1 VAKAIFY
8 SYCSNPSLKTG
19 VRDREI
25 EKTLVMNKNQNMT
38 KINFPPI
45 NEQMDLIKRGAF
57 EIIPED
63 ELVKKLERSL
73 KEGKQLNI
81 KLGCD
86 PSRPDLHIG
95 HSVVLRK
102 LEHFQSLGH
111 IAILIIGDFTGM
123 IGDPSGRNI
132 TRPALSLEE
141 TRKHGISYFEQAS
154 KILDREKTKIVYNSE
169 WLGKMTFED
178 VIKLSSKYTV
188 ARMLERDD
196 FTKRYKSGEPISM
209 HEILY
214 PLAQAMDSVAIKS
227 DVELGG
233 TDQKFNLLVGRDIQR
248 EYGMEAQVIIT
259 MPLIVG
265 TDGVEKMS
273 KSYNNYIGISESPK
287 EIFGKTLSIPDS
299 LIYNYFE
306 LATNLSNIELEEIK
320 TKLVDPKTNPRD
332 IKRQLAKALV
342 SMYHSEEAARNAE
355 EEFDRIFVNKG
366 TPDEIPEFK
375 FGERKEINILD
386 LIILVNFAPSKG
398 EAKRLVTQGGV
409 TLDGEKIE
417 DFQNSVLLKDG
428 MILKVG
434 KRKFI
439 KLII

>member
-1 VAKAIFY
+1 M
-8 SYCSNPSLKTG
+8 S
-19 VRDREI
+19 R
-25 EKTLVMNKNQNMT
+25 
-38 KINFPPI
+38 INFPSI
-45 NEQMDLIKRGAF
+45 NEQMDLIKRGTF
-57 EIIPED
+57 EIIPEE
-63 ELVKKLERSL
+63 ELVKKLERSF
-73 KEGKQLNI
+73 KEGKPLNI

-102 LEHFQSLGH
+102 LAHFQSLGH
-111 IAILIIGDFTGM
+111 LAILIIGDFTGM
-123 IGDPSGRNI
+123 IGDPSGRNV
-132 TRPALSLEE
+132 TRPALSMEE
-141 TRKHGISYFEQAS
+141 TREHGRSYFEQAS
-154 KILDREKTKIVYNSE
+154 KILDRQKTKIVYNSE
-169 WLGKMTFED
+169 WLSKLNFED
-178 VIKLSSKYTV
+178 VIKLASKYTV

-196 FTKRYKSGEPISM
+196 FTKRYKSGEPISI

-265 TDGVEKMS
+265 IDGVEKMS

-299 LIYNYFE
+299 LIYNYFG
-306 LATNLSNIELEEIK
+306 LATNLSNAELREIK
-320 TKLVDPKTNPRD
+320 NKLDDPNTNPRD
-332 IKRQLAKALV
+332 IKRQLAKTLV
-342 SMYHSEEAARNAE
+342 SMYHSEDAAKNAE

-375 FGERKEINILD
+375 FGEQQEINILD
-386 LIILVNFAPSKG
+386 LIILVNFASSKG
-398 EAKRLVTQGGV
+398 EAKRLVAQGGV
-409 TLDGEKIE
+409 TLDGEKII
-417 DFQNSVLLKDG
+417 DFQKLVHLKNE

-439 KLII
+439 KLIH